1 MNKNIVIAAIV
12 AIVLV
17 GAAGAFLYY
26 QNRPGATIKDDITS
40 ANVYNMTWGQI
51 LSMARGETVNFYMY
65 GGDPNVDSYIQNQ
78 VTQEAANYGI
88 TLKPVFVTTASVFV
102 NKIES
107 DKQAGITSGGAV
119 DLIWVN
125 GANFLTLQQ
134 GNMLFGPWADILPNS
149 VLVNWTDPSVSKDM
163 GYPVNYYESPWGTAQ
178 FQMIYNSADF
188 NVSELPQN
196 YTQLLQWC
204 EAHPGQF
211 TYTAPP
217 DFYGDTF
224 IKAALYEL
232 TGGYQQYEN
241 PNITL
246 SQFENMSAPLYS
258 YLKALEPYLWDQGKT
273 YPSNIDQ
280 LNQMFSNGQVSLT
293 MTFDGAGIE
302 PMIATGQ
309 LPSTAKVYCMNTS
322 IANTNYVAIPY
333 DAGSKAAAMVVA
345 NMLLDPNQQASW
357 VQLTGNGPA
366 IDASMLTGWR
376 AADIANSTGTF
387 PAGTFVSQSQ
397 MDMTKA
403 PDLGGIVTYL
413 DNLWEQE
420 IGQ

>member
-1 MNKNIVIAAIV
+1 
-12 AIVLV
+12 
-17 GAAGAFLYY
+17 
-26 QNRPGATIKDDITS
+26 
-40 ANVYNMTWGQI
+40 
-51 LSMARGETVNFYMY
+51 
-65 GGDPNVDSYIQNQ
+65 VDSYIQNQ

-163 GYPVNYYESPWGTAQ
+163 GYPVNYFESPWGTAQ

-366 IDASMLTGWR
+366 IDTSMLTGWR